1 MQIFLFSLRAFSVF
15 YLHYNFQVL
24 NFLLYLFIRIRV
36 FSQAEIKEQL
46 MARKGNINP
55 LDHCITANKRYCKY
69 FMSTVTYCSFD
80 SEQKPFTPHDHIYRR
95 VREGGGGG
103 GKGINLTHIC
113 NYKYYSF
120 RDNWQKSITLQGA
133 KVKNNIA
140 WYVFIYFW

>member
-1 MQIFLFSLRAFSVF
+1 MRYHYQLSYPGLDNTYFL
-15 YLHYNFQVL
+15 N
-24 NFLLYLFIRIRV
+24 RIKV
-36 FSQAEIKEQL
+36 FSQAEIEEQL
-46 MARKGNINP
+46 MARKGNISP

-69 FMSTVTYCSFD
+69 CMSTVTYCSLD
-80 SEQKPFTPHDHIYRR
+80 SEQKPYSPHDHIHGR

-120 RDNWQKSITLQGA
+120 RDNWQKSITLIGV
-133 KVKNNIA
+133 KVKVKDNIS